1 LDSFDFRCLVLL
13 FIAYSA
19 MPAMVDENTSP
30 NSAPDMFFVPQKA
43 FNAVSK
49 ILKANGTIGEKDVD
63 ALVNWE
69 PVKTEKYLP
78 LDMRGAGENLDD
90 FEAALAKFG
99 AQKCAECF
107 VKAHSYYQNLKKSL
121 PEDDRINTLTAKEW
135 KDKYGEDDD
144 DEEEDA
150 PKPLYIPDMFYVPK
164 QAFEDMKAK
173 LLKGTIADADVD
185 ALVNFEAK
193 DGETYLPL
201 DMNGAEEDLDEF
213 EEALKKFGAKK
224 IGQCFI
230 QAMEKFDKFKNR
242 LAEKDQKP
250 LTAKQWKD
258 KHQEDDEEEDGEAE
272 EEEDDDDDEDED
284 GDDED
289 GDEPP
294 SKKAKSE

>member
-1 LDSFDFRCLVLL
+1 
-13 FIAYSA
+13 
-19 MPAMVDENTSP
+19 
-30 NSAPDMFFVPQKA
+30 
-43 FNAVSK
+43 
-49 ILKANGTIGEKDVD
+49 
-63 ALVNWE
+63 
-69 PVKTEKYLP
+69 
-78 LDMRGAGENLDD
+78 
-90 FEAALAKFG
+90 
-99 AQKCAECF
+99 
-107 VKAHSYYQNLKKSL
+107 
-121 PEDDRINTLTAKEW
+121 
-135 KDKYGEDDD
+135 
-144 DEEEDA
+144 
-150 PKPLYIPDMFYVPK
+150 
-164 QAFEDMKAK
+164 MKAK

-230 QAMEKFDKFKNR
+230 QAMEKFEKFKNR

-250 LTAKQWKD
+250 LTAKQWKE